1 MSVTPG
7 PVAMPSLMAKGR
19 SAAVPGSNT
28 VSMWP
33 MHSSVT
39 PSGSVPGMSAM
50 TVSPSP
56 RSFGSA
62 RTVAPRL
69 RSRSAVQAPT
79 SSTPAF
85 V

>member
-7 PVAMPSLMAKGR
+7 PVAMPPWIANGL

-33 MHSSVT
+33 MQRSVG
-39 PSGSVPGMSAM
+39 PWGSVPASSPT
-50 TVSPSP
+50 TVSPKPSSLGYEVTRAP
-56 RSFGSA
+56 SA
-62 RTVAPRL
+62 W
-69 RSRSAVQAPT
+69 SRISVQRPIV
-79 SSTPAF
+79 STPAF